1 MAGDALDYMNNSEEM
16 TEAVK
21 VRLFGREYSIRGH
34 GNKKYIQ
41 TLADFI
47 KERADEIQSR
57 ATVVSTLDLAI
68 LTLLN
73 ITDEMFQSRQV
84 KEQTIRELEE
94 KTDRLLKAIDRV
106 V

>member
-1 MAGDALDYMNNSEEM
+1 VAGDALDYRNNSEEL

-34 GNKKYIQ
+34 GNKKYIE

-47 KERADEIQSR
+47 KERADEIESR

-73 ITDEMFQSRQV
+73 ITDEMFQSKQV

-94 KTDRLLKAIDRV
+94 KTERLLKAIDRV

>member
-1 MAGDALDYMNNSEEM
+1 VAGDALDYRNNSEEL

-34 GNKKYIQ
+34 GNKKYIE

-47 KERADEIQSR
+47 RERADEIESR
-57 ATVVSTLDLAI
+57 TTVVSTLDLAI

-73 ITDEMFQSRQV
+73 ITDEMFQSKQV
-84 KEQTIRELEE
+84 KEQTIKELEE
-94 KTDRLLKAIDRV
+94 KTERLLKAIDRV

>member
-1 MAGDALDYMNNSEEM
+1 VVGDALDYRNNSEAL

-34 GNKKYIQ
+34 GNKKYIE

-47 KERADEIQSR
+47 KERADEIESR

-73 ITDEMFQSRQV
+73 ITDEMFQSKQV

-94 KTDRLLKAIDRV
+94 KTERLLKAIDRV

>member
-1 MAGDALDYMNNSEEM
+1 VAGDALDYRNNSEEL

-34 GNKKYIQ
+34 GNKKYIE

-47 KERADEIQSR
+47 KERADEIESR

-73 ITDEMFQSRQV
+73 ITDEMFQSKRV

>member
-1 MAGDALDYMNNSEEM
+1 MDYGNKSEEL

-21 VRLFGREYSIRGH
+21 VRLFGREYNIRGH

-47 KERADEIQSR
+47 KERADEIQRHAS
-57 ATVVSTLDLAI
+57 VISTLDLAI
-68 LTLLN
+68 LTLVN
-73 ITDEMFQSRQV
+73 IADEMFQYKQA

>member
-1 MAGDALDYMNNSEEM
+1 LGSDAGSEHV

-34 GNKKYIQ
+34 GNKKYVEM
-41 TLADFI
+41 LAAFI
-47 KERADEIQSR
+47 MERADGIRQQ
-57 ATVVSTLDLAI
+57 ATVVSTLDLVI

-73 ITDEMFQSRQV
+73 VTDEMFQLKRV
-84 KEQTIRELEE
+84 KDKTIKELEE

>member
-1 MAGDALDYMNNSEEM
+1 VVGDALDYRNNSEEL

-34 GNKKYIQ
+34 GNKKYIE

-47 KERADEIQSR
+47 KERADEIESR

-73 ITDEMFQSRQV
+73 ITDEMFQSKQV

-94 KTDRLLKAIDRV
+94 KTERLLKAIDRV

>member
-1 MAGDALDYMNNSEEM
+1 MAGDALDYRNNSEEL

-34 GNKKYIQ
+34 GNKKYIE

-47 KERADEIQSR
+47 KQRADEIESR

-73 ITDEMFQSRQV
+73 ITDEMFQSKQV

-94 KTDRLLKAIDRV
+94 KADRLLKAIDRV

>member
-1 MAGDALDYMNNSEEM
+1 MAGDALDYRNNSEQM

-47 KERADEIQSR
+47 KERADEIQR
-57 ATVVSTLDLAI
+57 HATVVSTLDLAI

-73 ITDEMFQSRQV
+73 ITDEMFQSKQV

>member
-1 MAGDALDYMNNSEEM
+1 M

-21 VRLFGREYSIRGH
+21 VRLFGREYSIKGH
-34 GNKKYIQ
+34 GNKRYIQ
-41 TLADFI
+41 RLAEFI
-47 KERADEIQSR
+47 QERAEAIQQHTS
-57 ATVVSTLDLAI
+57 VVSTQDLVV

-73 ITDEMFQSRQV
+73 ITDEMFKYKQV

-94 KTDRLLKAIDRV
+94 KTDRLLKAIDQV

>member
-1 MAGDALDYMNNSEEM
+1 MDYGNKSEEL

-47 KERADEIQSR
+47 KERADEIQRHAS
-57 ATVVSTLDLAI
+57 VISTLDLAI
-68 LTLLN
+68 LTLVN
-73 ITDEMFQSRQV
+73 IADEMFQYKQA

>member
-1 MAGDALDYMNNSEEM
+1 VAGDALDYRNNSEEL

-34 GNKKYIQ
+34 GNKKYIE

-47 KERADEIQSR
+47 KQRADEIESR

-73 ITDEMFQSRQV
+73 ITDEMFQSKQV

-94 KTDRLLKAIDRV
+94 KADRLLKAIDRV

>member
-1 MAGDALDYMNNSEEM
+1 VAEDALDYRNNSGEI

-34 GNKKYIQ
+34 GNKRYIQ

-47 KERADEIQSR
+47 KERADEIQRR

-73 ITDEMFQSRQV
+73 ITDEMFRNKQV

>member
-1 MAGDALDYMNNSEEM
+1 MDYRNNSEEL

-34 GNKKYIQ
+34 GNKKYIE

-47 KERADEIQSR
+47 KERADEIESR

-73 ITDEMFQSRQV
+73 ITDEMFQSKQV

-94 KTDRLLKAIDRV
+94 KTERLLKAIDRV

>member
-1 MAGDALDYMNNSEEM
+1 MAGDALDYRNNSEEL

-34 GNKKYIQ
+34 GNKKYIE

-47 KERADEIQSR
+47 KERADEIESR

-73 ITDEMFQSRQV
+73 ITDEMFQVSRS
-84 KEQTIRELEE
+84 RS
-94 KTDRLLKAIDRV
+94 RP
-106 V
+106 

>member
-1 MAGDALDYMNNSEEM
+1 MVGDALDYRNNSEEL

-34 GNKKYIQ
+34 GNKRYIE

-47 KERADEIQSR
+47 KERADEIESQR
-57 ATVVSTLDLAI
+57 DCGINTGFGNLDTVEHHRRDVP
-68 LTLLN
+68 N
-73 ITDEMFQSRQV
+73 KQV

-94 KTDRLLKAIDRV
+94 KTERLLKAIDRV

>member
-1 MAGDALDYMNNSEEM
+1 MVGDALDYRNNSEEL

-34 GNKKYIQ
+34 GNKKYIE

-47 KERADEIQSR
+47 KERADEIESR

-73 ITDEMFQSRQV
+73 ITDEMFQSKQV

-94 KTDRLLKAIDRV
+94 KTERLLKAIDRV

>member
-1 MAGDALDYMNNSEEM
+1 MAGDALDYRNNSEEL

-34 GNKKYIQ
+34 GNKKYIE

-47 KERADEIQSR
+47 KERADEIESR

-73 ITDEMFQSRQV
+73 ITDEMFQSKQV

-94 KTDRLLKAIDRV
+94 KTERLLKAIDRV

>member
-1 MAGDALDYMNNSEEM
+1 VAGDALDYRNNSEEL

-34 GNKKYIQ
+34 GNKKYIE

-47 KERADEIQSR
+47 KQRADEIESR

-73 ITDEMFQSRQV
+73 ITDEMFQSKQV

-94 KTDRLLKAIDRV
+94 KADRLLKAVDRV

>member
-1 MAGDALDYMNNSEEM
+1 MAGDALNYRNNSEEL

-34 GNKKYIQ
+34 GNKKYIE

-47 KERADEIQSR
+47 KERADEIESR

-73 ITDEMFQSRQV
+73 ITDEMFQSKQV

-94 KTDRLLKAIDRV
+94 KTERLLKAIDRV

>member
-1 MAGDALDYMNNSEEM
+1 LGSDAGSEDA

-34 GNKKYIQ
+34 GNKKYVQ
-41 TLADFI
+41 KLADYI
-47 KERADEIQSR
+47 MERADGIRQQ
-57 ATVVSTLDLAI
+57 ATVVSTLDLVI

-73 ITDEMFQSRQV
+73 VTDEMFQLTLV
-84 KEQTIRELEE
+84 KDKTIKELEE

>member
-1 MAGDALDYMNNSEEM
+1 MDYRNNSEEL

-34 GNKKYIQ
+34 GNKKYIE

-47 KERADEIQSR
+47 KERADEIESR

-73 ITDEMFQSRQV
+73 ITDEMFQSKRV

>member
-1 MAGDALDYMNNSEEM
+1 MAGDALDYRNNSEEL

-34 GNKKYIQ
+34 GNKKYIE

-47 KERADEIQSR
+47 NERADEIESR

-73 ITDEMFQSRQV
+73 ITDEMFQSKQV

-94 KTDRLLKAIDRV
+94 KTERLLKAIDRV

>member
-1 MAGDALDYMNNSEEM
+1 VAGDALDYRNNSEELP
-16 TEAVK
+16 EAVK

-34 GNKKYIQ
+34 GNKKYIE

-47 KERADEIQSR
+47 KQRADEIESR

-73 ITDEMFQSRQV
+73 ITDEMFQSKQV

-94 KTDRLLKAIDRV
+94 KADRLLKAIDRV

>member
-1 MAGDALDYMNNSEEM
+1 MAGDALDYRNNSGEP

-47 KERADEIQSR
+47 KERADEIQSH

-73 ITDEMFQSRQV
+73 ITDEMFQSKQV
-84 KEQTIRELEE
+84 KERTIKELEE
-94 KTDRLLKAIDRV
+94 KTERLLKAIDRV

>member
-1 MAGDALDYMNNSEEM
+1 LDCRKNSGGP

-47 KERADEIQSR
+47 KGRADEIQR
-57 ATVVSTLDLAI
+57 NATVVSTLDLAI

-73 ITDEMFQSRQV
+73 VTDEMFQSKQV

>member
-1 MAGDALDYMNNSEEM
+1 MAGDALDYRNNSGEL

-73 ITDEMFQSRQV
+73 IADEMFQSKQV
-84 KEQTIRELEE
+84 KEQTLRELEE

>member
-1 MAGDALDYMNNSEEM
+1 M

>member
-1 MAGDALDYMNNSEEM
+1 MDYGNYSEEL

-21 VRLFGREYSIRGH
+21 VRLFGREYNIRGH

-47 KERADEIQSR
+47 KDRADEIQRHAS
-57 ATVVSTLDLAI
+57 VISTLDLAI
-68 LTLLN
+68 LTLVN
-73 ITDEMFQSRQV
+73 IADEMFQCKQA
-84 KEQTIRELEE
+84 KERTIKELEE

>member
-1 MAGDALDYMNNSEEM
+1 VAGDALDCRNNSEEL

-34 GNKKYIQ
+34 GNKKYIE

-47 KERADEIQSR
+47 KERADEIESR

-73 ITDEMFQSRQV
+73 ITDEMFQSKQV

-94 KTDRLLKAIDRV
+94 KTERLLKAIDRV